1 MGRTHI
7 LSVKFRNRAIFSRL
21 SSSKKTVQMKKYLFL
36 YALIATIAL
45 LVGGRVVR
53 MLSAENQRLTANQ
66 YALVSC
72 IEGLQTSLEALQL
85 RCREYERLH
94 QRDADTIRSL
104 GIRLRRVEQVAK
116 QATATRFEV
125 RTPLYDTV
133 ILRRDTLPL
142 YDTLRRFA
150 WRDAWVSLEG
160 ELARDTL
167 VCRVASVDTLHQIV
181 HRVPRRFLFIRW
193 GTKAIRQEI
202 RSSNPH
208 TRLVYADYVTIS
220 R

>member
-1 MGRTHI
+1 
-7 LSVKFRNRAIFSRL
+7 
-21 SSSKKTVQMKKYLFL
+21 MKKYLFL

-53 MLSAENQRLTANQ
+53 MLSVENQRLTANQ

-72 IEGLQTSLEALQL
+72 IEGLQTSLDGRHASLEALQL